1 MSFQFYCPNGHL
13 LQANENQIGQ
23 SCVCPHCQI
32 EIIIPAPAG
41 YTPSTPATPPSA
53 PPNTPPSQPPVSSFT
68 GLNSQNQGAN
78 PQAIDSL
85 NIQRKK
91 KKFNFGASQAAA
103 QEAENAAL
111 KPPQKMDIG
120 DPDRDNRL
128 HCLCPT
134 GHSLDIDRSMLGQK
148 AMCPYCQ
155 KTFVITLE
163 RTVEYINK
171 KKRAEELEEK
181 KMAKFWFQWAI
192 VAIVLAVI
200 FIVVMIVLSVSN

>member
-1 MSFQFYCPNGHL
+1 MPFQFYCPNGHL
-13 LQANENQIGQ
+13 LQANEDQIGQ
-23 SCVCPHCQI
+23 TCVCPHCQV

-41 YTPSTPATPPSA
+41 YTPTSPATPPDA
-53 PPNTPPSQPPVSSFT
+53 PTTQPPVSAFT
-68 GLNSQNQGAN
+68 GFN
-78 PQAIDSL
+78 PQGQTSPSPLDSV
-85 NIQRKK
+85 NFQKK
-91 KKFNFGASQAAA
+91 KKNFNFGASQAAA

-111 KPPQKMDIG
+111 KPAQKMNIG
-120 DPDRDNRL
+120 DPDEDSRL

-134 GHSLDIDRSMLGQK
+134 GHSLEINRDMIGQK

-171 KKRAEELEEK
+171 KKRAEELEDK

-192 VAIVLAVI
+192 VAIVLAVV
-200 FIVVMIVLSVSN
+200 FIVVMIVLSMSN

>member
-23 SCVCPHCQI
+23 SCVCPHCQV

-41 YTPSTPATPPSA
+41 YTPSSPATPPNA
-53 PPNTPPSQPPVSSFT
+53 PTTQPPVTSFT
-68 GLNSQNQGAN
+68 GFN
-78 PQAIDSL
+78 PQSPTSNPPLNSL

-91 KKFNFGASQAAA
+91 KNFNFGASQAAA
-103 QEAENAAL
+103 QEAENAAI
-111 KPPQKMDIG
+111 KPAQKMNIG
-120 DPDRDNRL
+120 DPDKDSRL

-134 GHSLDIDRSMLGQK
+134 GHSLEINRDMIGQK

-171 KKRAEELEEK
+171 KKRAEELEDK

>member
-1 MSFQFYCPNGHL
+1 MPFQFYCPNGHL

-23 SCVCPHCQI
+23 TCVCPHCQV

-41 YTPSTPATPPSA
+41 YTPASPATPPDA
-53 PPNTPPSQPPVSSFT
+53 PTTQPPVSAFT
-68 GLNSQNQGAN
+68 GFN
-78 PQAIDSL
+78 PQGQTAPSPLDSV
-85 NIQRKK
+85 NFQKK
-91 KKFNFGASQAAA
+91 KKNFNFGASQAAA

-111 KPPQKMDIG
+111 KPAQKMNIG
-120 DPDRDNRL
+120 DPDEDARL

-134 GHSLDIDRSMLGQK
+134 GHPLEINRDMIGQK

-171 KKRAEELEEK
+171 KKRAEELEDK

>member
-1 MSFQFYCPNGHL
+1 MPFQFYCPNGHL

-32 EIIIPAPAG
+32 EIIIPAPTG
-41 YTPSTPATPPSA
+41 YTPAPSSA
-53 PPNTPPSQPPVSSFT
+53 PPTPPGAPTSQPPVSSFT
-68 GLNSQNQGAN
+68 GLNSQNNNGN
-78 PQAIDSL
+78 PPPTSDF
-85 NIQRKK
+85 NVHRKK
-91 KKFNFGASQAAA
+91 RNFDFGASQAAA
-103 QEAENAAL
+103 QEAENAAQ
-111 KPPQKMDIG
+111 KPAQKMDIG
-120 DPDRDNRL
+120 DPDEDERL

-134 GHSLDIDRSMLGQK
+134 GHPLDIDRNMIGQK

-171 KKRAEELEEK
+171 KKRAEELEDK
-181 KMAKFWFQWAI
+181 KTAKLLFQWAI

-200 FIVVMIVLSVSN
+200 FIVVMIALTLSH

>member
-23 SCVCPHCQI
+23 PCVCPHCQV
-32 EIIIPAPAG
+32 EIIIPTPAG
-41 YTPSTPATPPSA
+41 YTPAAPATPPEA
-53 PPNTPPSQPPVSSFT
+53 PTTQPPVTSFT
-68 GLNSQNQGAN
+68 GFNPQNQSAN
-78 PQAIDSL
+78 SPINSL
-85 NIQRKK
+85 NIQKK
-91 KKFNFGASQAAA
+91 KKNFNFGASQAAA

-111 KPPQKMDIG
+111 KPAQKMNIG
-120 DPDRDNRL
+120 DPDKDSRL

-134 GHSLDIDRSMLGQK
+134 GHSLDINRDMIGQK

-171 KKRAEELEEK
+171 KKRAEELEDK

-200 FIVVMIVLSVSN
+200 FIVVMIVLGVSHG

>member
-1 MSFQFYCPNGHL
+1 MPFQFYCPNGHL

-23 SCVCPHCQI
+23 PCVCPHCQI

-41 YTPSTPATPPSA
+41 YAPATPQT
-53 PPNTPPSQPPVSSFT
+53 PPNAPTTQPPVTSFT
-68 GLNSQNQGAN
+68 GFN
-78 PQAIDSL
+78 PQNPAANSPTNSL

-91 KKFNFGASQAAA
+91 KNFNFGASQAAA
-103 QEAENAAL
+103 QEAANAAQ
-111 KPPQKMDIG
+111 KPEQKMNIG
-120 DPDRDNRL
+120 DPDEDDRL

-134 GHSLDIDRSMLGQK
+134 GHSLEIDRKMIGQK

-171 KKRAEELEEK
+171 KKHAEELEDK

-200 FIVVMIVLSVSN
+200 FIVVMIALSVSH

>member
-1 MSFQFYCPNGHL
+1 MPFQFYCPNGHL
-13 LQANENQIGQ
+13 LQANEDQIGQ
-23 SCVCPHCQI
+23 SCVCPHCQV
-32 EIIIPAPAG
+32 EIVIPAPAG
-41 YTPSTPATPPSA
+41 YTPSSPVTPPNA
-53 PPNTPPSQPPVSSFT
+53 PVSQPPVSTFT
-68 GLNSQNQGAN
+68 GFN
-78 PQAIDSL
+78 PQNNSSSQSPQVSL

-91 KKFNFGASQAAA
+91 KKFDFGAAA
-103 QEAENAAL
+103 QETGNAGP
-111 KPPQKMDIG
+111 KPSQKMDIG
-120 DPDRDNRL
+120 DPDEDSRL

-134 GHSLDIDRSMLGQK
+134 GHPLEINRDMIGQK

-171 KKRAEELEEK
+171 KKRADELEDK

-200 FIVVMIVLSVSN
+200 FIVVMIVLSVSR

>member
-1 MSFQFYCPNGHL
+1 MPFQFYCPNGHL
-13 LQANENQIGQ
+13 LQANEDQIGQ
-23 SCVCPHCQI
+23 SCVCPHCQV
-32 EIIIPAPAG
+32 EIVIPAPAG
-41 YTPSTPATPPSA
+41 YTPASPAS
-53 PPNTPPSQPPVSSFT
+53 PPNAPVSQPPVSSFT
-68 GLNSQNQGAN
+68 GFNSPNN
-78 PQAIDSL
+78 SSSPSLPDSL

-91 KKFNFGASQAAA
+91 KKFDFGAAA
-103 QEAENAAL
+103 QESENAGQ
-111 KPPQKMDIG
+111 KPTQKMDIG
-120 DPDRDNRL
+120 DPDEDSRL

-134 GHSLDIDRSMLGQK
+134 GHSLEINRDMIGQK

-171 KKRAEELEEK
+171 KKRAEELEDK

-200 FIVVMIVLSVSN
+200 FIVVMIALSVSH